1 MRKMTMWFAVVMLT
15 GCGAT
20 LEQLKTRA
28 SLDLDC
34 AATRLDVKTIDSA
47 TRRVEGCG
55 KRAMYVEIFNNS
67 RDPAWMLN
75 SDVRDVLAKS
85 ASR

>member
-1 MRKMTMWFAVVMLT
+1 MRKTMMWSVVVMLT

-20 LEQLKTRA
+20 LQQLKARA
-28 SLDLDC
+28 SLDLEC
-34 AATRLDVKTIDSA
+34 AETQLEVKTIDSA

-55 KRAMYVEIFNNS
+55 KRALYVEIFNNS

-75 SDVRDVLAKS
+75 SDVSEVSKKS
-85 ASR
+85 ATR